1 MRFLFILICCCLTER
16 LYCQVAGAEQTAMAG
31 CSIAHTNAFSATNSI
46 AASASTERNIL
57 GLHYTNYFLFTE
69 VNAVQLS
76 LAQVLDKG
84 TLSYRAD
91 YFGINQFNTLK
102 LGLGYAKPFGK
113 HIAVGLRLNYHRINL
128 IQNQAKNLM
137 SFDLGM
143 VYTMNEK
150 IRLATSLR
158 NPIKQKLEQTF
169 NETLNTEFILGGS
182 FLPNDNFYFS
192 WEFQKDLQLPLR
204 SAIGFSY
211 TLHPKLITR
220 AGISINPI
228 MISGGVGI
236 QKAQLQIDVS
246 SSWHTKLGYSPQISI
261 SYAFNKKAN

>member
-1 MRFLFILICCCLTER
+1 
-16 LYCQVAGAEQTAMAG
+16 MAG

-46 AASASTERNIL
+46 ATSALIERNIL

-69 VNAVQLS
+69 VNSVQLS
-76 LAQVLDKG
+76 LAQVLDNG
-84 TLSYRAD
+84 TLSYQAD
-91 YFGINQFNTLK
+91 YFGINHFNTLK
-102 LGLGYAKPFGK
+102 LGIGYAKPFGK
-113 HIAVGLRLNYHRINL
+113 HIALGLRLNYHRISL
-128 IQNQAKNLM
+128 IQEQGKNVM
-137 SFDLGM
+137 GFDLGM

-158 NPIKQKLEQTF
+158 NPIKQKLEKTL

-182 FLPNDNFYFS
+182 FLPNDDFYFS

-228 MISGGVGI
+228 LISGGVGI
-236 QKAQLQIDVS
+236 KTSQLQIDVS

-261 SYAFNKKAN
+261 SYDFKKKAN